1 MNDANAQDLCWIR
14 AARAGDQAAF
24 RQLVEA
30 HARRVFHVC
39 LRVTGDEAMADDA
52 VQDCFLAVYRKL
64 GDFAGTSRFST
75 WLHRIAV
82 NAALQL
88 VRKRKRYREDA
99 LDEEMLEQAPANQP
113 TPDRETEGL
122 GMQEILQ
129 AAMRELSE
137 MERLAF
143 TLRHF
148 EEFSIAEIS
157 SRLGVKDSACK
168 QAIFR
173 AVGKMRLALAAYRET
188 DIQEGLGGET

>member
-1 MNDANAQDLCWIR
+1 MNDANAQDQRWIR
-14 AARAGDQAAF
+14 AARNGDQAAF

-30 HARRVFHVC
+30 HANRVFRVC

-52 VQDCFLAVYRKL
+52 VQDCFIAVYRKL
-64 GDFAGTSRFST
+64 GDFAGDSRFTT

-99 LDEEMLEQAPANQP
+99 LDEVMLEQEPANRP

-122 GMQEILQ
+122 GMQETLRIALG
-129 AAMRELSE
+129 ELSE

-157 SRLGVKDSACK
+157 ARLGVKDSACK

-173 AVGKMRLALAAYRET
+173 AVGKMRLALAPYRET
-188 DIQEGLGGET
+188 NIQDSLGGET